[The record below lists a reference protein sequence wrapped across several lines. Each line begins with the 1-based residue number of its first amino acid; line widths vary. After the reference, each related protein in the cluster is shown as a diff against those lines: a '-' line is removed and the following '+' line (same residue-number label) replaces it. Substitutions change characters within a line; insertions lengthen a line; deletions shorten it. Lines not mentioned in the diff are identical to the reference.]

1 MSGMGHNSPVIDD
14 STATMMVHSI
24 AIRAQ
29 QMRQGKPLREG
40 GLGRC
45 SDTRTAGELYRF
57 AATRARGTV
66 TASFEGFELS

>member
-1 MSGMGHNSPVIDD
+1 MSGMGDNSPVIDD

-45 SDTRTAGELYRF
+45 SDTRTQVNSIGPRQHALVER
-57 AATRARGTV
+57 
-66 TASFEGFELS
+66 

>member
-29 QMRQGKPLREG
+29 QMRQGKPLCEG
-40 GLGRC
+40 ALDGAALLGPQVNSIGPRQHALVE
-45 SDTRTAGELYRF
+45 R
-57 AATRARGTV
+57 
-66 TASFEGFELS
+66 